1 MSLYQVDPA
10 SYCSSYQTNHMIEM
24 DQFVHTLSGQLEETI
39 ERKSMQSSV
48 TMKEQ
53 DGFLNGYALQ
63 NIYLAKLSISTR

>member
-1 MSLYQVDPA
+1 
-10 SYCSSYQTNHMIEM
+10 MIEM

-39 ERKSMQSSV
+39 ERKSMQSAV